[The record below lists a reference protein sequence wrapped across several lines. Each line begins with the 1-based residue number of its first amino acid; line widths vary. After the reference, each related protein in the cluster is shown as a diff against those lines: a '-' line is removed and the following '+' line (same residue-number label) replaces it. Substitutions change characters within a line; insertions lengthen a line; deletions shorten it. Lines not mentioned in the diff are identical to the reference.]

1 MRKEHWFFVGVVL
14 ALAIFFISDTSFATT
29 AGVVN
34 QATSTWWTEV
44 KQSLQGNI
52 GRLLAVAALGGGL
65 YMLYRGAWQWG
76 LVGLFIA
83 YMIYNIPQ
91 TAETTYTLTF

>member
-1 MRKEHWFFVGVVL
+1 MKRKQWFIAGLLL
-14 ALAIFFISDTSFATT
+14 ALAILFVGDFSFATT